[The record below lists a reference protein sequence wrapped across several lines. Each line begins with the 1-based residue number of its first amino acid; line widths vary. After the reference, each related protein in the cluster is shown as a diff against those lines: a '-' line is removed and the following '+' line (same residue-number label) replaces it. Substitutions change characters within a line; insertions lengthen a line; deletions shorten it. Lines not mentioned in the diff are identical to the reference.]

1 MMHLSSFITGTGRLA
16 RRARIALRTSISPHA
31 SRMRRATVACTLLL
45 ASVVA
50 GAAACSASDADAA
63 RRDTHAGDA
72 IARSATADAPASGN
86 AANAANATN
95 AADAA
100 GEASRE
106 RSTSEGRS
114 TSGVV
119 SRAAVA
125 TAADTLLASADVY
138 AGWRNFNVN
147 CQSCH
152 GFNAVASEAAP
163 DLRNSVRQGGTLT
176 RAQFHEVV
184 RKGRMAKGMP
194 AWGALLDA
202 KQIDQIYAYLLA
214 RSTGALGAG
223 RPNVGGE

>member
-1 MMHLSSFITGTGRLA
+1 MMHPSRFLAGAGRL
-16 RRARIALRTSISPHA
+16 ARIALRLSISLRAP
-31 SRMRRATVACTLLL
+31 RTRRAAITLTMLVGVTT
-45 ASVVA
+45 S
-50 GAAACSASDADAA
+50 AAACSARDADAA
-63 RRDTHAGDA
+63 RRYLH
-72 IARSATADAPASGN
+72 TADTVAAAPAAHAP
-86 AANAANATN
+86 AA
-95 AADAA
+95 
-100 GEASRE
+100 
-106 RSTSEGRS
+106 SEGRS
-114 TSGVV
+114 TPTVA
-119 SRAAVA
+119 SRAVVA

-138 AGWRNFNVN
+138 AGWRTFNVN

-202 KQIDQIYAYLLA
+202 KQIDQIYAYLRA

-223 RPNVGGE
+223 QPNVGGE

>member
-1 MMHLSSFITGTGRLA
+1 M
-16 RRARIALRTSISPHA
+16 ARIALPRSISPLA
-31 SRMRRATVACTLLL
+31 PRIRRTTVACTLL
-45 ASVVA
+45 ASVAVSAA
-50 GAAACSASDADAA
+50 GCSARDADAA
-63 RRDTHAGDA
+63 RRDVHTTDTVAAAPIAHAPV
-72 IARSATADAPASGN
+72 TGN
-86 AANAANATN
+86 ATSAAA
-95 AADAA
+95 AA
-100 GEASRE
+100 GGARGAMPA
-106 RSTSEGRS
+106 SEGRS

-119 SRAAVA
+119 SRTVAA
-125 TAADTLLASADVY
+125 TTADTLLASADVY

-176 RAQFHEVV
+176 RSQFHEVV

>member
-1 MMHLSSFITGTGRLA
+1 MHPSSFLAGAGRL
-16 RRARIALRTSISPHA
+16 ARIALRLSISLPA
-31 SRMRRATVACTLLL
+31 SRTSRAAIALTMLVGVTT
-45 ASVVA
+45 S
-50 GAAACSASDADAA
+50 AAACSDRDADAA
-63 RRDTHAGDA
+63 RRYLHAADTVAA
-72 IARSATADAPASGN
+72 AATAHAPA
-86 AANAANATN
+86 A
-95 AADAA
+95 
-100 GEASRE
+100 ASRTTH
-106 RSTSEGRS
+106 TSEGRS
-114 TSGVV
+114 TPGVV
-119 SRAAVA
+119 SRAVVA

-138 AGWRNFNVN
+138 AGWRTFNVN

-214 RSTGALGAG
+214 RSTGGLGAG

>member
-1 MMHLSSFITGTGRLA
+1 MMHPSRFLAGAGRL
-16 RRARIALRTSISPHA
+16 ARIALRLSISLRAP
-31 SRMRRATVACTLLL
+31 RTRRAAITLTMLVGVTT
-45 ASVVA
+45 S
-50 GAAACSASDADAA
+50 AAACSARDADAA
-63 RRDTHAGDA
+63 RRYLH
-72 IARSATADAPASGN
+72 TADTVAAAP
-86 AANAANATN
+86 
-95 AADAA
+95 
-100 GEASRE
+100 
-106 RSTSEGRS
+106 
-114 TSGVV
+114 
-119 SRAAVA
+119 
-125 TAADTLLASADVY
+125 ADTLLASADVY
-138 AGWRNFNVN
+138 AGWRTFNVN

>member
-1 MMHLSSFITGTGRLA
+1 
-16 RRARIALRTSISPHA
+16 
-31 SRMRRATVACTLLL
+31 
-45 ASVVA
+45 VVA
-50 GAAACSASDADAA
+50 AAAGCNARHADAA
-63 RRDTHAGDA
+63 RRDVHAADTVVAAQTTHAPG
-72 IARSATADAPASGN
+72 TGN
-86 AANAANATN
+86 ASRATPV
-95 AADAA
+95 
-100 GEASRE
+100 
-106 RSTSEGRS
+106 SEGKG

-119 SRAAVA
+119 SRTVAA
-125 TAADTLLASADVY
+125 TTADTLLASADVY
-138 AGWRNFNVN
+138 AGWRNFNAN

>member
-1 MMHLSSFITGTGRLA
+1 M
-16 RRARIALRTSISPHA
+16 
-31 SRMRRATVACTLLL
+31 ACALL
-45 ASVVA
+45 ASVA
-50 GAAACSASDADAA
+50 ASAAACSARDADAA
-63 RRDTHAGDA
+63 RRETRGAHTDAASAHA
-72 IARSATADAPASGN
+72 ATAHAP
-86 AANAANATN
+86 
-95 AADAA
+95 AADANRA
-100 GEASRE
+100 TPA
-106 RSTSEGRS
+106 SEGRS

-119 SRAAVA
+119 SRAVVA

-138 AGWRNFNVN
+138 AGWRTFNVN

-152 GFNAVASEAAP
+152 GFNAVASDAAP